1 MEDKKDGEFL
11 SGGRPSLLKDGAVTM
26 TTDTSSV
33 SGGMMDDDDVMEE
46 DQEQE
51 DGELWSMGESFWCL
65 LCDDGGN
72 LLLYVAKLII
82 VIATSSH
89 AYRPLYVV
97 PKKKSTVDF
106 WVLQSSFGFLRRDDE
121 IFSCL
126 GVSSLRF
133 FVPIA
138 TEPLLVDQ
146 LVTSFY

>member
-1 MEDKKDGEFL
+1 
-11 SGGRPSLLKDGAVTM
+11 LKDGAATM

-51 DGELWSMGESFWCL
+51 DGELWTMGESFWCS

-72 LLLYVAKLII
+72 LLLYVAKLLII

-89 AYRPLYVV
+89 AYHPLHVV

-106 WVLQSSFGFLRRDDE
+106 GVLQSSFGFLRRDDE
-121 IFSCL
+121 NFACL
-126 GVSSLRF
+126 GVSSLSF

-146 LVTSFY
+146 LVTSF